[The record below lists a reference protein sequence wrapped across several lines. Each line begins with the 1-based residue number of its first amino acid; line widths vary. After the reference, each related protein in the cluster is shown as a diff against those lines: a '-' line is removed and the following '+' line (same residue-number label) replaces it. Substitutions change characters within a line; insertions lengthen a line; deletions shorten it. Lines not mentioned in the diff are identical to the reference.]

1 MESMI
6 SNILNIFPTW
16 LKPSRP
22 EAHQDETP
30 LSNDHPIDEE
40 TVPGY
45 DSTEYCPVGPGD
57 VFHDRYKMVTKV
69 GWGGSSTVWLARDTK
84 RHIFQRP
91 RFVAVK
97 VHNSSGGNSTD
108 AAEERNLEEY
118 IALRNRQHQGHAFIR
133 THIDVFEVPGLGRWH
148 LCLVYEP
155 MREPIWQLRQRF
167 PGGRF
172 PPALVKAYYF
182 ILLHGL
188 DYLHTECGIVHTDLK
203 LENILVSCEN
213 PATIKQFAEKQMKRG
228 MQRKIDSTG
237 RAVYLSTGDFG
248 ALNIASLRL
257 LVPMITDFGH
267 AQRLPALASGFSA
280 IQPDQYRA
288 PEVILGCGWTYSADI
303 WNLGLLMWNLLE
315 GKDLFSQVHDD
326 QGRYSSW
333 IHLAEM
339 VAVLGLPPRRMLDLS
354 NERLNYKWQQPI
366 ENPEG
371 ELCYRPREYFG
382 GPFFDRKG
390 AFLDKKL
397 IPNRKL
403 EDTLPS
409 LSVEERTTF
418 LEFARKMIQWALEE
432 RKTAVQ
438 LLSDPFFDG
447 LCE

>member
-1 MESMI
+1 MESTI
-6 SNILNIFPTW
+6 SNIRSVFSTW
-16 LKPSRP
+16 LKPSRA
-22 EAHQDETP
+22 EATQGPTLLRDDE
-30 LSNDHPIDEE
+30 LIDEE

-57 VFHDRYKMVTKV
+57 VFNDRYKMVVKM

-84 RHIFQRP
+84 RNIFQRS

-97 VHNSSGGNSTD
+97 VHNSSQGSSDEAIG
-108 AAEERNLEEY
+108 ERDLEQY
-118 IALRNRQHQGHAFIR
+118 IARKNPLRRGHAFIR
-133 THIDVFEVPGLGRWH
+133 THVDAFEVPGLSRRH

-167 PGGRF
+167 PGGKF
-172 PPALVKAYYF
+172 PPSLVKAYIF

-188 DYLHTECGIVHTDLK
+188 DYLHSECGVVHTDLK

-213 PATIKQFAEKQMKRG
+213 PAAIKQFAEKQMKC
-228 MQRKIDSTG
+228 
-237 RAVYLSTGDFG
+237 GDFG
-248 ALNIASLRL
+248 PLNISALRL
-257 LVPMITDFGH
+257 LVPTITDFGH
-267 AQRLPALASGFSA
+267 AQRVTSGVSGFAA

-303 WNLGLLMWNLLE
+303 WNVGLLMWNLLE

-339 VAVLGLPPRRMLDLS
+339 VAVLGPPPRRVLDLS
-354 NERLNYKWQQPI
+354 TERLNYRWQQPV

-382 GPFFDRKG
+382 GPFFNMKG
-390 AFLDKKL
+390 AFLNKKL

-409 LSVEERTTF
+409 LSAEESAVF
-418 LEFARKMIQWALEE
+418 LKFARCMLRWALDE
-432 RKTAVQ
+432 RKTARQ
-438 LLSDPFFDG
+438 LLTDPFFDG
-447 LCE
+447 LCEE